1 MARPANPDPGP
12 LAPAAEDIAAMAEA
26 ARAALPAPFA
36 GLAAEVVL
44 SVEEWPEDDLLDEM
58 EIEDAYDLTAVY
70 EGVALTERLASDPS
84 PPSRIR
90 LFRRPI
96 LDEWA
101 ERGDV
106 GLAALV
112 AHVTVHE
119 FAHHFG
125 WSDEEIAAIDPW
137 WE

>member
-1 MARPANPDPGP
+1 MIAPDLNEITG
-12 LAPAAEDIAAMAEA
+12 LAEA
-26 ARAALPAPFA
+26 ARDGLPAPFA
-36 GLAAEVVL
+36 ALAQNVRLVV
-44 SVEEWPEDDLLDEM
+44 EDWPDEKLLDELKVD
-58 EIEDAYDLTAVY
+58 DAYDLTGLYDGAPLPQRTNDWP
-70 EGVALTERLASDPS
+70 E
-84 PPSRIR
+84 PPSTVT

-101 ERGDV
+101 ARGNV
-106 GLAALV
+106 SLADLV

-125 WSDEEIAAIDPW
+125 WSDEEIARIDKW